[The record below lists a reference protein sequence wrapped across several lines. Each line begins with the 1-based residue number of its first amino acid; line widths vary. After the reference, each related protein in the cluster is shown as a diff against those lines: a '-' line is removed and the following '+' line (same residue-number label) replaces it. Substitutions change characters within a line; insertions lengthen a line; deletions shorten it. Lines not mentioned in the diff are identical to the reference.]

1 MTFGKQ
7 ITLSH
12 AVSSSAL
19 AGASMMMTGEI
30 LRDLAAL
37 ASLLISLS
45 ALGPTLTKWYYVAS
59 AWVLAK
65 LRK

>member
-1 MTFGKQ
+1 MILGKQ
-7 ITLSH
+7 ITFSH

-19 AGASMMMTGEI
+19 AGASLMMTGEI

-45 ALGPTLTKWYYVAS
+45 AMTPVVVRWYHAAV

-65 LRK
+65 LLK

>member
-1 MTFGKQ
+1 MSLGKQ

-19 AGASMMMTGEI
+19 AGASLVMTGEI

-45 ALGPTLTKWYYVAS
+45 AIGPVLVRWYYAIA

-65 LRK
+65 LGK